1 MLDIQYIRDHADQ
14 VRQATLD
21 KGFDGSVV
29 DKLLAVDREHR
40 ALKEQI
46 DTVRAKR
53 NDLNDQ
59 LKAARTPE
67 LIEASKQLKAELA
80 ELEAKYEPVHA
91 SFTDL
96 MLRIPNPAAP
106 DVLVG
111 QEADNQVLR
120 QVGTPKTFAFTPRDH
135 VELGLLTGTLDLTSG
150 TKVAQS
156 GFYYVKG
163 AGALLELALV
173 QYALKTL
180 AAKGFTPVITPNVA
194 TEKSVVGCGFQ
205 ARSDKERQIYHLEG
219 EDLDLIGTAE
229 ITLVGQH
236 ADTVFSAAELPK
248 KYVGYSSC
256 YRYEKG
262 SYGKDVRGIL
272 RVHEFRKVEMVVF
285 CAPDESDQIHE
296 ELRAIEEEIWQSLE
310 IPYQLIKQATGD
322 LGNAARRKY
331 DLEAWM
337 PSQNTYRE
345 VTSTSNTTDFQAR
358 RLGIKARIGDENH
371 YVHTLNGTVF
381 ALGRAMIAIYENYQN
396 EDGSITVPAALREY
410 VGMDT
415 IPVLRGETSK

>member
-1 MLDIQYIRDHADQ
+1 MLDIQYIRDHADA
-14 VRQATLD
+14 VRQATKD
-21 KGFDGSVV
+21 KGFDAQAV
-29 DKLLAVDREHR
+29 DELLATDQEHR
-40 ALKEQI
+40 TLKMAI
-46 DTVRAKR
+46 DDLRAKR

-59 LKAARTPE
+59 LKSARSPE
-67 LIEASKQLKAELA
+67 LIEQSKKLKTELA

-91 SFTDL
+91 RFTEL

-111 QEADNQVLR
+111 SEADNQVVR
-120 QVGTPKTFAFTPRDH
+120 QVGTPRTFTFTPRDH
-135 VELGLLTGTLDLTSG
+135 VELGLMTGTLDLTSG

-173 QYALKTL
+173 QYAFKKL
-180 AAKGFTPVITPNVA
+180 AAKGFIPTITPNVA

-205 ARSDKERQIYHLEG
+205 ARSDKERQIYHLES

-236 ADTVFSAAELPK
+236 ADTVFAVAELPK
-248 KYVGYSSC
+248 KYVGFSSC

-285 CAPDESDQIHE
+285 CRPEESDALHE
-296 ELRAIEEEIWQSLE
+296 ELRQIEEDIWQSLE

-322 LGNAARRKY
+322 LGNAASRKY
-331 DLEAWM
+331 DIEAWM

-358 RLGIKARIGDENH
+358 RLAIKVKLGDENK

-396 EDGSITVPAALREY
+396 EDGSIAVPKVLQEY
-410 VGMDT
+410 MGVQT
-415 IPVLRGETSK
+415 IPVVKG